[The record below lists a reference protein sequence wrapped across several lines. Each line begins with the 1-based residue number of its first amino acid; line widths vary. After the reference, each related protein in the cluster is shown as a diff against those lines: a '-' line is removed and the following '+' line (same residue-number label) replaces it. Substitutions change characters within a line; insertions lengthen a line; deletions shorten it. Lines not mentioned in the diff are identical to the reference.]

1 MITRNGIEMTHERSM
16 AELPRRAISADD
28 TPARL
33 PVSSIARQR
42 YCITALCNNDHCGAV
57 EQLMRHELSSPGI
70 GVEQVASDRQS
81 CRHLSRV
88 FAVVTCAPRARAA
101 LFRLV
106 NRLGLDAGVRSI
118 RWETMRAP
126 EPFGTSR

>member
-1 MITRNGIEMTHERSM
+1 MITYNGIQMNLERPI
-16 AELPRRAISADD
+16 AVLPRLAINAHD

-33 PVSSIARQR
+33 SVPSIARQR

-126 EPFGTSR
+126 EPVGKSR